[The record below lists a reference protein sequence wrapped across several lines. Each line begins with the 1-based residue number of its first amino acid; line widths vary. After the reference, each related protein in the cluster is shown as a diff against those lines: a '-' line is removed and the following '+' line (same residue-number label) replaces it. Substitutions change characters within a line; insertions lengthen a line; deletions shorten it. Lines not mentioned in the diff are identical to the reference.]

1 MISIIDYG
9 TGNLFAISNI
19 FKKSK
24 ISYQITNDKEEIENS
39 SKFILPGVGSF
50 DKTMQTL
57 TESGILD
64 TLYEQVIIRKKP
76 LLGICV
82 GMQILSEHSEEGYQ
96 DGLGWI
102 KGKVKRFD
110 KDKLE
115 KLNLYLPHM
124 GWNSIEPIE
133 SSNSLLHNLDFK
145 KGFYFL
151 HNYFFEPE
159 FENNILAASNYGNK
173 FACIVGNDNIY
184 GVQFHPEKSH
194 INGVQ
199 LLMNFANI

>member
-82 GMQILSEHSEEGYQ
+82 GMQILSEHSEEGNQ

-110 KDKLE
+110 KDKLK

-124 GWNSIEPIE
+124 GWNSIE
-133 SSNSLLHNLDFK
+133 SDKNSNSLLHNLDFK

-159 FENNILAASNYGNK
+159 LENNILAASNYGNK